1 MQHVFLELYF
11 LKINSLLYTRG
22 AVLNTEFINL
32 LDQRDCYAETDYSA
46 PHGPALRES
55 SEYETDA
62 AAYTKLY

>member
-32 LDQRDCYAETDYSA
+32 LDQRDCYAET